1 MERIF
6 GEIRLADFDSLELT
20 NMNRIR
26 TGLHNLGLSKVV
38 IAAREI
44 AEMDPFL
51 KVICYPEGITEE
63 NMDAFLTEGGKL
75 DILVDECDS
84 LDIKILC
91 RHRAKAH
98 RIPVVMDTSDRG
110 MVDIERFDLEPDRPI
125 LHGLINHLNAT
136 NVKNLSDLEKVPYLK
151 SFVGYETISAG
162 LRASEKELG
171 KTIRTWPQLASSVIL
186 GGAVG
191 TDICRRIAL
200 NQLRA
205 SGRYYVD
212 LEEIISDLKK

>member
-1 MERIF
+1 
-6 GEIRLADFDSLELT
+6 
-20 NMNRIR
+20 MNRIR
-26 TGLHNLGLSKVV
+26 TGLHNLGVSKVV

-51 KVICYPEGITEE
+51 KVVCFPEGITEE
-63 NMDAFLTEGGKL
+63 NLDVFLTEGGKL
-75 DILVDECDS
+75 NILVDECDS
-84 LDIKILC
+84 LDIKIFC

-125 LHGLINHLNAT
+125 FHGLLPQTKPGDIKLYNGQERLNLA
-136 NVKNLSDLEKVPYLK
+136 LSIA
-151 SFVGYETISAG
+151 GRETISE
-162 LRASEKELG
+162 RAKASMLEVG
-171 KTIRTWPQLASSVIL
+171 KTITTWPQLASSVVL

-191 TDICRRIAL
+191 TDVCRRISL
-200 NQLRA
+200 SEIQC

-212 LEEIISDLKK
+212 LNEIIN